1 MLNYDKL
8 TYQVQNHVKYNIYIY
23 NNVQFHY
30 AKGHFI
36 IRHIGMIVNDLVSPF
51 NPLNSYIVQ
60 IRKIYKKGIN
70 FAIY

>member
-36 IRHIGMIVNDLVSPF
+36 IRHIGMIVNDLFIKTYYSNRFYVKPGF
-51 NPLNSYIVQ
+51 RFMY
-60 IRKIYKKGIN
+60 Y
-70 FAIY
+70 